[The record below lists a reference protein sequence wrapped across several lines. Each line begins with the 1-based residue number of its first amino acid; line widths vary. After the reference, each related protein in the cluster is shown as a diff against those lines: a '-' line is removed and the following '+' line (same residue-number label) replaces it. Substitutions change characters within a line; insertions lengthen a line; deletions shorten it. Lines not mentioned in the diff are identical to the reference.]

1 MIGDDRTEQPGV
13 CVGESNKRRMPVEER
28 DFTAKLAR
36 AGQHLHT
43 LEALIEEYR
52 STTAIE
58 LHRSIERRK
67 VVWELAIEKAPPVE
81 LALVL
86 GDFLYNVR
94 STLDYLAV
102 ALLPAKHKRDAYYP
116 ILAERIWE
124 IPEHPGEPQHLRDM
138 RRRWA
143 LIERHVDPAAVE
155 IIKSH
160 HPPSGRP
167 SKREPMHDL
176 TVLNG
181 MSNRDRHQN
190 LNLVAYGLNAATA
203 RFVVR
208 HNDGSPEVLTPER
221 PPPPYRSA
229 HPTGAPLQ
237 LPPGDEPVEVSG
249 EIVIL
254 VQVDREWSNVE
265 VPGDMRRMWETVCA
279 IVGKLEPY
287 CR

>member
-1 MIGDDRTEQPGV
+1 M
-13 CVGESNKRRMPVEER
+13 GESSKRRTQLEDR
-28 DFTAKLAR
+28 DFTAKLSR
-36 AGQHLHT
+36 AGQHLHN
-43 LEALIEEYR
+43 LEALVKQHR

-58 LHRSIERRK
+58 LHRGIVRRRM
-67 VVWELAIEKAPPVE
+67 VWELSIEKAPPVE

-86 GDFLYNVR
+86 GEFLYNVR

-124 IPEHPGEPQHLRDM
+124 IPAAPDEPKHFQDM

-143 LIERHVDPAAVE
+143 LIERNVDPAAVD
-155 IIKSH
+155 IIKAY

-167 SKREPMHDL
+167 SKRKPMHDL

-181 MSNRDRHQN
+181 MSNRDRHQS
-190 LNLVAYGLNAATA
+190 LNLVAYGLDAATS

-208 HNDGSPEVLTPER
+208 HKDGSTEVLTPDR
-221 PPPPYRSA
+221 PPAPYRNA
-229 HPTGAPLQ
+229 HPAGSRLE
-237 LPPGDEPVEVSG
+237 LPPGTEPIDVSG
-249 EIVIL
+249 QIVVL

-265 VPGDMRRMWETVCA
+265 VPGDIRRMWETVCGL
-279 IVGKLEPY
+279 VGKLEPY
-287 CR
+287 CH

>member
-1 MIGDDRTEQPGV
+1 MVGDDRTEQPGV
-13 CVGESNKRRMPVEER
+13 CMGESSKRRMPVEER

-58 LHRSIERRK
+58 LHRSVERRK
-67 VVWELAIEKAPPVE
+67 VVWHLAIEKAPPVE

-124 IPEHPGEPQHLRDM
+124 IPEEPDEPRHLRDM

-143 LIERHVDPAAVE
+143 LIEGNVDR
-155 IIKSH
+155 
-160 HPPSGRP
+160 RP
-167 SKREPMHDL
+167 SRSSSRTTRRAAAP
-176 TVLNG
+176 
-181 MSNRDRHQN
+181 R
-190 LNLVAYGLNAATA
+190 NASPCTTSPCSTECRTATGT
-203 RFVVR
+203 R
-208 HNDGSPEVLTPER
+208 T
-221 PPPPYRSA
+221 
-229 HPTGAPLQ
+229 
-237 LPPGDEPVEVSG
+237 
-249 EIVIL
+249 
-254 VQVDREWSNVE
+254 
-265 VPGDMRRMWETVCA
+265 
-279 IVGKLEPY
+279 
-287 CR
+287 

>member
-1 MIGDDRTEQPGV
+1 MGEANSRRTPL
-13 CVGESNKRRMPVEER
+13 EER

-43 LEALIEEYR
+43 LEALVEEYR

-58 LHRSIERRK
+58 LRRSVVRRK
-67 VVWELAIEKAPPVE
+67 VMWELAIEKAPPVE
-81 LALVL
+81 LTLTL

-102 ALLPAKHKRDAYYP
+102 ALLPVKRKREAFYP

-124 IPEHPGEPQHLRDM
+124 IPAAPDEPQHLRDM

-143 LIERHVDPAAVE
+143 LIEANIDPAAIE
-155 IIKSH
+155 IIKAY
-160 HPPSGRP
+160 HPPGGRP
-167 SKREPMHDL
+167 SKRAPMHDL

-190 LNLVAYGLNAATA
+190 LNLVAHGLDAATS
-203 RFVVR
+203 RFLVR
-208 HNDGSPEVLTPER
+208 HNDGSTEVLTPDR

-229 HPTGAPLQ
+229 HPTGALLE
-237 LPPGDEPVEVSG
+237 LPPGAEPIEVSG
-249 EIVIL
+249 QIVVL

-265 VPGDMRRMWETVCA
+265 VPGDMRRMWQTVCD